1 MVVVDQNIDDGA
13 STIDDDTNSIL
24 VDFSDFNQARSAPT
38 PAPDD
43 FAIKQARQQE
53 QLQKQRETQQQEQQ
67 FAYIQQL
74 LREIENLR
82 AQLDRLSVE
91 VINKLIIV
99 SLIVY

>member
-13 STIDDDTNSIL
+13 STIDDDASSIL
-24 VDFSDFNQARSAPT
+24 VDFSDFNQARAAPT
-38 PAPDD
+38 PSPDD

-53 QLQKQRETQQQEQQ
+53 QLQKQRETLQQEQQ

-91 VINKLIIV
+91 VKNKNKWL
-99 SLIVY
+99 